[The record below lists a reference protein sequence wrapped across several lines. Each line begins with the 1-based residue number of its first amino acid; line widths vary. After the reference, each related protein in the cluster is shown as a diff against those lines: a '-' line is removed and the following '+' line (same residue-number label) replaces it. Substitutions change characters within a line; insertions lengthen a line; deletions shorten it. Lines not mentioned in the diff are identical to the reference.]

1 MLHAL
6 RARRNRL
13 AGKRAL
19 TLTGRRTSGG
29 SLRRGRRRRRRLD
42 VVKDASAGLAVK
54 HLLAAGAPH
63 LLKYVRPDAHAARRT
78 FFIADFGERD
88 AVVLPR
94 KASVMVQHIFWNVG
108 DHLCALGV

>member
-6 RARRNRL
+6 RARRNGL

-29 SLRRGRRRRRRLD
+29 SLHRSGRRRSGLD
-42 VVKDASAGLAVK
+42 VVKDARAGFAMK

-63 LLKYVRPDAHAARRT
+63 FLKYVRPDAHAARRT

-88 AVVLPR
+88 AIVLPR
-94 KASVMVQHIFWNVG
+94 NASVMVQHIF
-108 DHLCALGV
+108 